1 MEQSFAIQILFNDT
15 FSGARKDAGVL
26 FFDMNRFS
34 KSTFGSPATKYSGL
48 CGTVGNAEYLGKI
61 SETASDAMNG
71 HNAIRYH
78 VALLFGRSGP
88 TAIFRF
94 VVSIV
99 VDAVNRLAVWTFSYV
114 SKKCFKVVPSFANLN
129 SSAAVSVI
137 PFVRRV
143 LATMDH
149 LEPTLVDSGSRH
161 AVGGVSQSKC
171 FCMFTTAGFG
181 FSRFEVA
188 IPNNSLFAVV
198 AKAKA
203 CSYFSGFVNLGR
215 RFRNNFKLSKPLS
228 DDEYFGRHCIA
239 FLSAL
244 FSGGR
249 GHTTPTLVTIL
260 TFSLQ
265 PSQP

>member
-34 KSTFGSPATKYSGL
+34 KSTFGSPAT
-48 CGTVGNAEYLGKI
+48 EYPG
-61 SETASDAMNG
+61 
-71 HNAIRYH
+71 
-78 VALLFGRSGP
+78 
-88 TAIFRF
+88 
-94 VVSIV
+94 
-99 VDAVNRLAVWTFSYV
+99 
-114 SKKCFKVVPSFANLN
+114 
-129 SSAAVSVI
+129 
-137 PFVRRV
+137 
-143 LATMDH
+143 
-149 LEPTLVDSGSRH
+149 
-161 AVGGVSQSKC
+161 
-171 FCMFTTAGFG
+171 
-181 FSRFEVA
+181 FEVA

-228 DDEYFGRHCIA
+228 DDGYFGRHCIA

-249 GHTTPTLVTIL
+249 GHTTPTPVTIL

>member
-1 MEQSFAIQILFNDT
+1 
-15 FSGARKDAGVL
+15 
-26 FFDMNRFS
+26 MNLNRLS

-71 HNAIRYH
+71 HNEIRYH

-114 SKKCFKVVPSFANLN
+114 SKKCLKVVPSFANLN

-143 LATMDH
+143 LATLDH
-149 LEPTLVDSGSRH
+149 LEPTFVDSGSRH
-161 AVGGVSQSKC
+161 AVGGVSQ
-171 FCMFTTAGFG
+171 TTAGFG

-188 IPNNSLFAVV
+188 IPNNSLFAAV

-228 DDEYFGRHCIA
+228 DDGYFGRHCIA